1 MIVGS
6 IGGIKLELEDEQI
19 SKLVKMFV
27 KELIAES
34 LDMYSDA
41 DTMNK
46 ILETTMKMSQKMY
59 EAIEEMNNGVDDTE
73 STTLSWWIGV

>member
-34 LDMYSDA
+34 LDMYSDEA
-41 DTMNK
+41 TMSK
-46 ILETTMKMSQKMY
+46 IFETSMAMSQKIY
-59 EAIEEMNNGVDDTE
+59 ETLEKMNNGVEDTE
-73 STTLSWWIGV
+73 STTLS